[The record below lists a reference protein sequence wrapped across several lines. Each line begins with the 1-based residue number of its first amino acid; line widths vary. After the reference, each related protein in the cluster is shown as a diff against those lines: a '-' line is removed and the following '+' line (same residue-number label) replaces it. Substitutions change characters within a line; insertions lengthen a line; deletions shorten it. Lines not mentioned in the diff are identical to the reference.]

1 MYRWAASCRIE
12 PFGLPTLVDVLA
24 TLPALSVAS
33 TVTVFRPLPD
43 SVIEHEPVDAKTRQM
58 ERPLSKNRSVRIPP
72 TSAAVAWTVSFLPT
86 LLTLKLS
93 VGGVVSATE
102 PLAGHG
108 LVDPLVDAS
117 ADLFPAVS
125 NA

>member
-1 MYRWAASCRIE
+1 MR
-12 PFGLPTLVDVLA
+12 VDALA

-43 SVIEHEPVDAKTRQM
+43 SVIEHEPVDAKTTHM
-58 ERPLSKNRSVRIPP
+58 ERLLSKNRSVRIPP
-72 TSAAVAWTVSFLPT
+72 TSAAVAWTVSFLPR
-86 LLTLKLS
+86 LLTLTLS
-93 VGGVVSATE
+93 VGVVVSTATE

-117 ADLFPAVS
+117 ADLFPAAS